1 MRPRMMWT
9 LVFAVAVVTAACG
22 DSKSSLLPTAPSAL
36 SEEAPSAASAAGQYE
51 TTANGPKPGR
61 GNGNGNENGNGNGNG
76 NGNPRVPGNTS
87 PAPDRPVPPGK
98 AKVEFEGFVQSV
110 GADSLTV
117 NGQNIMVTPETVIRH
132 GNRRFVLQ
140 EVNPNDRVHVRA
152 NRVVAADVTLE
163 ATDIMVQ
170 KPGEAPVADVV
181 LVPDVLVSVAA
192 LDDRAFEAGVA
203 GGDPAAFQLTRTG
216 TAAQLAE
223 SLSVSFTLGGTATTP
238 DYLPVA
244 LTATFPVNESTVNV
258 SVTAVADG
266 LSEGPE
272 SVVLSLAAGTGYEVG
287 SPASATVTIA
297 DLAPPTVNVKA
308 LDADAE
314 EINFNS
320 GRLEISRTGD
330 LSMPLT
336 LTIQFSGDA
345 QFNVDYRL
353 SPQPPAATFTFTM
366 GPNQAV
372 LFLTVNPV
380 NDTLVE
386 SAETVVLSAMPS
398 ADYLVGTSGTVTIRA
413 R

>member
-1 MRPRMMWT
+1 MIWT

-36 SEEAPSAASAAGQYE
+36 SADAPSAATAAAGAYE

-61 GNGNGNENGNGNGNG
+61 GNGNENGNGNN
-76 NGNPRVPGNTS
+76 NPRVPGNTS

-98 AKVEFEGFVQSV
+98 AKVEFEGFVQAV
-110 GADSLTV
+110 GTDSLTV
-117 NGQNIMVTPETVIRH
+117 NGQKVMVTPETVIRH
-132 GNRRFVLQ
+132 GNRRFALA
-140 EVNPNDRVHVRA
+140 EVNPSDRVHVRA
-152 NRVVAADVTLE
+152 NRVVAAEVTLE
-163 ATDIMVQ
+163 ATDVMVQ
-170 KPGEAPVADVV
+170 KPGEAPLAEVV
-181 LVPDVLVSVAA
+181 VVPDVLVSVAA
-192 LDDRAFEAGVA
+192 LDDSAFEAGVA

-223 SLSVSFTLGGTATTP
+223 TLSVSFTLGGTATP
-238 DYLPVA
+238 VDYLPIA
-244 LTATFPVNESTVNV
+244 LTATFPANASTVNV
-258 SVTAVADG
+258 ALTAVADG
-266 LSEGPE
+266 LPEAAE
-272 SVVLSLAAGTGYEVG
+272 SVVLSLGAGAGYEVG
-287 SPASATVTIA
+287 SPASATVMIA

-330 LSMPLT
+330 LSLPLT
-336 LTIQFSGDA
+336 LTIQFSGSA
-345 QFNVDYRL
+345 EFNVDYRL
-353 SPQPPAATFTFTM
+353 SPQPPSSTFTFTM

-386 SAETVVLSAMPS
+386 SAETVVLSAVP
-398 ADYLVGTSGTVTIRA
+398 AANYLVGTSGTVTIRA